1 MKNQQMLRV
10 ILRNQVAQKKKK
22 KPKSLGKEYKA
33 VVGLKEDFILGQ
45 RKPEYICH
53 ERKRA
58 DAEQGKMQVRE

>member
-10 ILRNQVAQKKKK
+10 ILRNQVAQKKK